1 MEKYAITHKKKKKK
15 TSVDDDDDATLFKLQ
30 FLSIVFGQK
39 TNKALSWSRDYLKR
53 TAKLAYKD
61 IYFLNIGFKI
71 KK

>member
-1 MEKYAITHKKKKKK
+1 MQLHKKNKTKK
-15 TSVDDDDDATLFKLQ
+15 TSVDDDDATLFKLQ

-61 IYFLNIGFKI
+61 IYFFNIGFKI
-71 KK
+71 KN

>member
-1 MEKYAITHKKKKKK
+1 MQLHKKNKTKK
-15 TSVDDDDDATLFKLQ
+15 TSVDDDDATLFKLQ

-71 KK
+71 KN